1 MAVSQ
6 AVATP
11 NTRVPMA
18 TPTAMQKG
26 SGWAMM
32 ASASARLPGGVNS
45 ELYPLGGASNDAS
58 TTTTGIHNTAAAST
72 MTGTHNEC

>member
-6 AVATP
+6 AVDTP

-18 TPTAMQKG
+18 TPTA
-26 SGWAMM
+26 SPPVL
-32 ASASARLPGGVNS
+32 ARYSKSSVDLLCS
-45 ELYPLGGASNDAS
+45 QFSLGGSSNDAS